1 MEIQAEAAKRLREF
15 LQAQQANVDQCEPNL
30 EPSTSRNSLGRLSKQ
45 INSRISDDCWTN
57 DSASIRNIPVLGAT
71 KTIFIRKLELTINGT
86 PIDQVKRID
95 NLENLWVVRFCG
107 NIFFDKHY
115 KRIEYN

>member
-1 MEIQAEAAKRLREF
+1 MQIQAEAEKRLREF
-15 LQAQQANVDQCEPNL
+15 LSAQQAPVDQYEPQ
-30 EPSTSRNSLGRLSKQ
+30 PSTSRNSNGQSKQ